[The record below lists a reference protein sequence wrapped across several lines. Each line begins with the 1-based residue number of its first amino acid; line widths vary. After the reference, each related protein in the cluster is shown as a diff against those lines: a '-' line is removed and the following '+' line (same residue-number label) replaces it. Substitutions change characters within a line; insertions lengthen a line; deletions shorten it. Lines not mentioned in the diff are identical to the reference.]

1 MNNIFYI
8 VLHIKYSLKLKM
20 LFILL
25 IIIWLLYYYNTSY
38 GIILHTFYNVLSY
51 IYMYMYV
58 CF

>member
-38 GIILHTFYNVLSY
+38 GIILHTFYNVLL
-51 IYMYMYV
+51 YMYV